1 MNDWDDYQL
10 VLALHRGKTLRGGA
24 KILGLNHST
33 LSRKLARL
41 HQVMGAE
48 VFEPTSQ
55 GLAITPF
62 GKQLLAT
69 ATKMEQVANQ
79 AKAEYCPS
87 EPLTG
92 EVNLSLPPALFEF
105 VLMEDIARFCHQ
117 YPQIKVNVQTGYHFA
132 NIEKGE
138 ADVVVRVADKPGDD
152 LVGHRLFPLSLGFYA
167 NPDYLAAT
175 PESEYQWITSTDMNK
190 VRGYLPQSPYPKAK
204 IGFTLDD
211 LVLRHK
217 AAAQGHGLILGA
229 CYIADTM
236 SELTA
241 LNDTRL
247 VHQEIWVLTH
257 QRLSQT
263 PRIKCLMQYLLHA
276 IRAKQDNVLL

>member
-1 MNDWDDYQL
+1 MNEWDDYQL

-33 LSRKLARL
+33 LSRKLARI
-41 HQVMGAE
+41 HQVLGAE

-55 GLAITPF
+55 GLVITPF
-62 GKQLLAT
+62 GEQILAT
-69 ATKMEQVANQ
+69 ATKMEQIANQ
-79 AKAEYCPS
+79 AKSLFCAP
-87 EPLTG
+87 EPLAG
-92 EVNLSLPPALFEF
+92 EINLSLPPALFEF
-105 VLMEDIARFCHQ
+105 VLMEDIARFCRQ
-117 YPQIKVNVQTGYHFA
+117 YSQIRLNVQTGYHFA
-132 NIEKGE
+132 NIDKGE

-167 NPDYLAAT
+167 NPDYLSTT
-175 PESEYQWITSTDMNK
+175 PESDYQWITSTDLDK
-190 VRGYLPQSPYPKAK
+190 VRSYLAQSPYPDAK
-204 IGFTLDD
+204 IGFTIDD

-217 AAAQGHGLILGA
+217 AAAQGHGLVLGA

-236 SELTA
+236 SELIP

-247 VHQEIWVLTH
+247 MHQEIWVLTH

-276 IRAKQDNVLL
+276 IRAKQAHVLP